1 MPVVSV
7 IIPAYQH
14 GPCIAEAIDSVLA
27 QTFRDLEIIVIN
39 DGCTDSTEEVLRP
52 YVEKNLIRYF
62 HQENQGISATRN
74 RGLSLATGEF
84 VAFLD
89 DDDVWPPDKLEWQ
102 VDVMTTSTVLVVGGL
117 SSVFGRKTNR
127 KAIIEG
133 SGYSELNTEMLF
145 GGNPFGSPGQTLIRK
160 SALLAIGGFD
170 PTIWGADDHDVWIR
184 LSRMGEIRRY
194 ERISLMYRVHESNTS
209 RDSERMF
216 ENAEKVIRK
225 NLLSLTDRERERF
238 ERQGFRFLFRYGG
251 KKLIWKGA
259 GLMSRGRIRE
269 GRELIARS
277 LRTFLPMAKKDPK
290 LLFQIIAAVLKS
302 PLKMRRFSA

>member
-1 MPVVSV
+1 MLLVSV

-14 GPCIAEAIDSVLA
+14 GQCILEAVESVIA
-27 QTFRDLEIIVIN
+27 QTFRDFEVIVIN
-39 DGCTDSTEEVLRP
+39 DGCTDNTEEVLRP
-52 YVEKNLIRYF
+52 FVEKKLIRYF

-74 RGLSLATGEF
+74 RGLSLALGEF

-102 VDVMTTSTVLVVGGL
+102 VYVLRNSTVLVVGGL
-117 SSVFGRKTNR
+117 ASVFGKKGDRKLIVET
-127 KAIIEG
+127 AD
-133 SGYSELNTEMLF
+133 YSTIDTVTLF

-160 SALLAIGGFD
+160 SALLEIGGFD

-194 ERISLMYRVHESNTS
+194 DRISLMYRVHDSNTS

-225 NLLSLTDRERERF
+225 NLVDVSEGERVRL

-251 KKLIWKGA
+251 KKLFWKGMKLICSGCFRDGWA
-259 GLMSRGRIRE
+259 LIGRM
-269 GRELIARS
+269 LKMFYPVALS
-277 LRTFLPMAKKDPK
+277 DPK
-290 LLFQIIAAVLKS
+290 LFLQLIGAILKS
-302 PLKMRRFSA
+302 PWKMWRT

>member
-14 GPCIAEAIDSVLA
+14 GQCIAEAVDSVIE
-27 QTFRDLEIIVIN
+27 QTFRDFEIIVIN
-39 DGCTDSTEEVLRP
+39 DGSTDRTEEVLRP

-62 HQENQGISATRN
+62 YQENQGISATRN

-102 VDVMTTSTVLVVGGL
+102 VDALQNSRALVVGGL
-117 SSVFGRKTNR
+117 TSVFGTRVDRKSIVETSAYA
-127 KAIIEG
+127 KIHTAK
-133 SGYSELNTEMLF
+133 LF

-160 SALLAIGGFD
+160 SALLEIGGFD

-194 ERISLMYRVHESNTS
+194 DRISLFYRVHDSNTS

-225 NLLSLTDRERERF
+225 NLIGVTGRERTQL

-251 KKLIWKGA
+251 KKLIWRGA
-259 GLMSRGRIRE
+259 RLIFQGQFRE
-269 GRELIARS
+269 GSRLIARS
-277 LRTFLPMAKKDPK
+277 LKIFVPRTKTDPV
-290 LLFQIIAAVLKS
+290 LLFQIITAIFKF
-302 PLKMRRFSA
+302 PWKMTQF

>member
-14 GPCIAEAIDSVLA
+14 GRCIEEALESVIA
-27 QTFRDLEIIVIN
+27 QKFRDFEIIVIN
-39 DGCTDSTEEVLRP
+39 DGCTDDTEEVLQP

-62 HQENQGISATRN
+62 HQQNQGISATRN
-74 RGLSLATGEF
+74 RGLSLASGEF

-89 DDDVWPPDKLEWQ
+89 DDDVWVPDKLEWQ
-102 VDVMTTSTVLVVGGL
+102 VDALVNSPALVVGGL
-117 SSVFGRKTNR
+117 SSVFGNKSDRKV
-127 KAIIEG
+127 IVES
-133 SGYSELNTEMLF
+133 SGYTVLETEMLF

-194 ERISLMYRVHESNTS
+194 DRISLMYRIHASNTS
-209 RDSERMF
+209 RDTGKMF

-225 NLLSLTDRERERF
+225 NLADLTGPERDRCQ
-238 ERQGFRFLFRYGG
+238 RQGFRFLFRYGG
-251 KKLIWKGA
+251 KKLIWNGM
-259 GLMSRGRIRE
+259 GLICRGRFRE
-269 GRELIARS
+269 GRELIGRS
-277 LRTFLPMAKKDPK
+277 LKTFLPMAKRDPK
-290 LLFQIIAAVLKS
+290 LLFQVIAAILKS
-302 PLKMRRFSA
+302 PWKMGRI

>member
-1 MPVVSV
+1 MPLVSV

-14 GPCIAEAIDSVLA
+14 GQCIVESVESVMA
-27 QTFRDLEIIVIN
+27 QTFRDFEVIVIN
-39 DGCTDSTEEVLRP
+39 DGSTDGTEEVLRP
-52 YVEKNLIRYF
+52 YVEKNRIRYF

-102 VDVMTTSTVLVVGGL
+102 VDALRNSTALVVGGL
-117 SSVFGRKTNR
+117 TSVFGTRGDR
-127 KAIIEG
+127 KAIVET
-133 SGYSELNTEMLF
+133 SEYSTIDTAKLF

-160 SALLAIGGFD
+160 SALLEIGGFD

-194 ERISLMYRVHESNTS
+194 ERISLFYRVHESNTS

-225 NLLSLTDRERERF
+225 NLVGVTGRERVQL

-251 KKLIWKGA
+251 KKLIWRGARLIFQGQFRKGSK
-259 GLMSRGRIRE
+259 LMV
-269 GRELIARS
+269 RS
-277 LRTFLPMAKKDPK
+277 LNTFVPMTKRDPV
-290 LLFQIIAAVLKS
+290 LLLQIIAAIFKS
-302 PLKMRRFSA
+302 PWKMGQY